1 MTSKADYAY
10 KKVKEKIIRGEL
22 PPLSDIVEEKLQEE
36 FEVSRT
42 PIREALQKLSKEG
55 FVYVYARKG
64 TIVSGIDM
72 KLIHSVYEARLL
84 NEPYLSR
91 TVCSDV
97 PEEWLQKMRNAL
109 VNCPYDVNA
118 PEYRNYYIGLDSEL
132 HSTILSYCKNQFLNE
147 AMTIVCDHSQR
158 IRIRTSRRNEEYER
172 SIREHIAII
181 DAFLERDPDKVE
193 AVTRAHIET
202 ARKEA
207 FKYNIL

>member
-1 MTSKADYAY
+1 MTSKSDYAY

-22 PPLSDIVEEKLQEE
+22 PPLSDIVEERLQEE
-36 FEVSRT
+36 LEVSRT
-42 PIREALQKLSKEG
+42 PIREALQRLNKEG

-64 TIVSGIDM
+64 TIVAGIDM
-72 KLIHSVYEARLL
+72 NLIHSVYEARLL

-91 TVCSDV
+91 NVCDDV
-97 PEEWLQKMRNAL
+97 PEEWLQRLRKAL
-109 VNCPYDVNA
+109 TSCPYDIND
-118 PEYRNYYIGLDSEL
+118 PEYRNYYIRLDSEL
-132 HSTILSYCKNQFLNE
+132 HSTILSYSKNQFLNE
-147 AMTIVCDHSQR
+147 AMKVVCDHSER

-172 SIREHIAII
+172 SIREHIVIV
-181 DAFLERDPDKVE
+181 DAFLERDPDKIE